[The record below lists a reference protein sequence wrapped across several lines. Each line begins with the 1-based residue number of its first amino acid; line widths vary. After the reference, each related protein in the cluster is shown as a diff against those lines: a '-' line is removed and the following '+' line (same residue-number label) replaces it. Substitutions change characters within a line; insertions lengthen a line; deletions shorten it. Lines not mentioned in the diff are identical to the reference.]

1 MALSVDLVTRPSRRS
16 VVFRL
21 VNRMLPGAAAM
32 KPHTEITGATLE
44 RYRGY
49 LRLLARTSVDRRF
62 QTRLEPSDLVQQALL
77 NAYQRRDQFRG
88 STEAEL
94 ACWLRQVLVNQVT
107 DAMRGLGRHKR
118 DVSRERSLETHVEE
132 SFSRVDQWLA
142 AGQSSPSVGAAK
154 AEEKLR
160 LADAVHELPADQ
172 LQAVTLHYL
181 HGCTLAEVAK
191 ELDRS
196 RAAVAGLLHR
206 GLKSLRQILEER
218 E

>member
-1 MALSVDLVTRPSRRS
+1 
-16 VVFRL
+16 
-21 VNRMLPGAAAM
+21 M
-32 KPHTEITGATLE
+32 KPHAEITGTSLE

-62 QTRLEPSDLVQQALL
+62 QARLEPSDLVQQALL

-94 ACWLRQVLVNQVT
+94 AGWLRQVLTNQVT
-107 DAMRGLGRHKR
+107 DALRNLGRHKR
-118 DVSRERSLETHVEE
+118 DVSRERSLEAHVED

-160 LADAVHELPADQ
+160 LADAVHELPPDQ
-172 LQAVTLHYL
+172 FQAITLHYM

-206 GLKSLRQILEER
+206 GLKSLRKILEAR

>member
-1 MALSVDLVTRPSRRS
+1 
-16 VVFRL
+16 
-21 VNRMLPGAAAM
+21 M
-32 KPHTEITGATLE
+32 KPQAEITGATLE

-62 QTRLEPSDLVQQALL
+62 QARLEPSDLVQQALL

-94 ACWLRQVLVNQVT
+94 ACWLRQVLVNQVS
-107 DAMRGLGRHKR
+107 DAIRGLGRHKR
-118 DVSRERSLETHVEE
+118 DVSRERSLQAHVEE

-206 GLKSLRQILEER
+206 GLKSLRRILEER